1 MPRKAK
7 LPETESGH
15 AKRPDFSIP
24 PPEAKHH
31 DVAAQYY
38 EEAARHH
45 RQAAKLYSSTRH
57 EKASRHAHLAYG
69 HHLHVE
75 QQAEEAARAHIK
87 NALDDSHLE
96 ITLVESPRKKRAE
109 KKR

>member
-7 LPETESGH
+7 LSGAESGH

-45 RQAAKLYSSTRH
+45 RRTAKLHSSTRQ
-57 EKASRHAHLAYG
+57 EKASRRVLHLAYG
-69 HHLHVE
+69 NQLDAEQPVE
-75 QQAEEAARAHIK
+75 EGARATPK
-87 NALDDSHLE
+87 LSRRVSTKL
-96 ITLVESPRKKRAE
+96 L
-109 KKR
+109 